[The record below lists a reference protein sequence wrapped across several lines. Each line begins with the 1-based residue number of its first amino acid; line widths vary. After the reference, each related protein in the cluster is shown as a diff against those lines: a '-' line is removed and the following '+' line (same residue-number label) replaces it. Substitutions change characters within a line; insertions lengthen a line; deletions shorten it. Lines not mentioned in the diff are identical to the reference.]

1 MGLLSSASKQGVKQA
16 IDQATR
22 SVMPAPQRFFDPEDK
37 AFKPFLS
44 EFDYEPGGRY
54 LQMGPGGP
62 QDITGQYPMS
72 GNISVGPDGKP
83 QFKVSEGL
91 LEAPPDK
98 KGAMVK
104 TNLFKK
110 KAGWKWTKA
119 PKGYDPNPDS
129 SFPLISVETKGKHY
143 YALETDFPEGVDL
156 ARYPNSKSEP
166 RLRPTRKGDVELGR
180 KVGEIS
186 VRGKKHPVY
195 DRATVRTVLPAA
207 AVGAGLLAAPE
218 ESEAGVVSAAK
229 QGAKAALDAGLL
241 SPGIRAYHGSPHDF
255 DRFSTDYPLTGEGAN
270 MYGQGLYFAESED
283 VARNYR
289 DQLTKRDLDY
299 EDFLM
304 RKYKA
309 AERKGDY
316 ERMQMYEDAML
327 HARPE
332 ELVARYADD
341 PDLADAAKAVAKE
354 ITDYGPNLGRLYE
367 VNIRADRKD
376 FLKLDSPLEDQP
388 DIVKRAYA
396 KFAEQS
402 PKGKNVYGDPESD
415 YDHFRRFWESPRGA
429 QIMKAEGVPGIEY
442 GDAFTRHKPEEKQS
456 KNFVIFDDQIIDIAR
471 KYGVTIPVAYAMF
484 ESNEAQ
490 AGQGSILLGAAK
502 QGARIGQRYPTAVKA
517 TESPLDPSRVVDTQ
531 AIEAGGN
538 LDKTVAAA
546 VQNMPGLRTR
556 ARSTGGLLDAYKDQM
571 ADNLD
576 FLYGQMPGNV
586 VETAKNWY
594 RGANQ
599 LASGLSNRY
608 GATIEQ
614 AAGVL
619 AALSP
624 QKDWYQNVSLADRV
638 FDSYEAGVRSG
649 TALPDEKHAAKLKE
663 LYAKKEYADNV
674 KAVLSRPFAELTD
687 IQKAMW
693 VRSHDQAFSD
703 RGYDIISP
711 TGQSMG
717 PALTAKGDKAT
728 AAWGSNNE
736 IAKAIRVIENGDID
750 NISMQ
755 MGEQHKVRN
764 FYNNIVAPEYA
775 REMPAIAD
783 VTMDTHA
790 IAAGQLMPLSGSS
803 PAVAANFGSGAPG
816 SAVTGASG
824 TYGINADA
832 YRMAAEQA
840 GIMPREMQSVTWEA
854 VRNLYP
860 AKWKNA
866 SNKAAIEGIWNDY
879 SKGRIS
885 LDTARSLILEKAGG
899 VDVPDWAAGRSP
911 ANDARPAT
919 PVRQSNLLEPSVPR
933 ESPNGVDGR
942 ARGKSASPAA
952 VGLGAGLLAAQQK
965 PTLADYGAGIL
976 DAAANAGSAMI
987 APIANAPHTLIQSL
1001 TSSRPT
1007 SQIDRASQARL
1018 AAMDYQ
1024 PRTQIGQQLSDDG
1037 MRLLG
1042 GLLAPAMPIIEPIT
1056 SLLGQLPRRAQLVG
1070 ESLLDMS
1077 PL

>member
-1 MGLLSSASKQGVKQA
+1 MALLG
-16 IDQATR
+16 
-22 SVMPAPQRFFDPEDK
+22 
-37 AFKPFLS
+37 
-44 EFDYEPGGRY
+44 
-54 LQMGPGGP
+54 
-62 QDITGQYPMS
+62 
-72 GNISVGPDGKP
+72 
-83 QFKVSEGL
+83 
-91 LEAPPDK
+91 
-98 KGAMVK
+98 
-104 TNLFKK
+104 
-110 KAGWKWTKA
+110 
-119 PKGYDPNPDS
+119 
-129 SFPLISVETKGKHY
+129 
-143 YALETDFPEGVDL
+143 
-156 ARYPNSKSEP
+156 
-166 RLRPTRKGDVELGR
+166 
-180 KVGEIS
+180 
-186 VRGKKHPVY
+186 
-195 DRATVRTVLPAA
+195 
-207 AVGAGLLAAPE
+207 
-218 ESEAGVVSAAK
+218 AAK
-229 QGAKAALDAGLL
+229 QAVKASSDAGLL

-270 MYGQGLYFAESED
+270 MYGQGLYFSESED

-289 DQLTKRDLDY
+289 DQLTKRDIDY

-327 HARPE
+327 HASPE

-341 PDLADAAKAVAKE
+341 PELAGPAADVAEE
-354 ITDYGPNLGRLYE
+354 INAYGPSLGRLYE
-367 VNIRADRKD
+367 VNIRADRKN

-396 KFAEQS
+396 RFAEKA
-402 PKGKNVYGDPESD
+402 PKSKNIFGDPESD
-415 YDHFRRFWESPRGA
+415 HEHFRRFYISPLGA
-429 QIMKAEGVPGIEY
+429 EIMKAEGVPGIEY
-442 GDAFTRHKPEEKQS
+442 GDAFSRHKPDPQQS

-471 KYGVTIPVAYAMF
+471 KYGVTIPVAAAMLQH
-484 ESNEAQ
+484 SNEAE
-490 AGQGSILLGAAK
+490 AGQGAILLGAAK

-517 TESPLDPSRVVDTQ
+517 TESPLDPSLVVDTQ
-531 AIEAGGN
+531 AIDAGGN
-538 LDKTVAAA
+538 LDKAVAAA

-556 ARSTGGLLDAYKDQM
+556 ARSTGGLLDAYQNQM

-608 GATIEQ
+608 GASVEQ

-638 FDSYEAGVRSG
+638 FDSYEAGVRAG
-649 TALPDEKHAAKLKE
+649 NALPDKKHAAKLKE
-663 LYAKKEYADNV
+663 LYAKKEYAENV
-674 KAVLSRPFAELTD
+674 DAVLKRPFAELTD

-711 TGQSMG
+711 TGESMG
-717 PALTAKGDKAT
+717 PALTAKGERAT

-775 REMPAIAD
+775 REMPQVAD

-866 SNKAAIEGIWNDY
+866 SNKAAIEGIWSDY

-899 VDVPDWAAGRSP
+899 VDVPDWAKGRSP

-919 PVRQSNLLEPSVPR
+919 PVQQSNLLEPSVPR
-933 ESPNGVDGR
+933 RSSDGVDGR
-942 ARGKSASPAA
+942 TRGKSASPAA
-952 VGLGAGLLAAQQK
+952 VGLGAGLLATQAE
-965 PTLADYGAGIL
+965 PTLADYGIGLL
-976 DAAANAGSAMI
+976 DAAANAGAAMI

-1001 TSSRPT
+1001 TSDIPT
-1007 SQIDRASQARL
+1007 DRIDASSQARL
-1018 AAMDYQ
+1018 QSMDYQ
-1024 PRTQIGQQLSDDG
+1024 PRTQLGQQMSDEG
-1037 MRLLG
+1037 LQFLG
-1042 GLLAPAMPIIEPIT
+1042 GLLAPAMPLVEPIT
-1056 SLLGQLPRRAQLVG
+1056 TLFGQLPRRAQLVG
-1070 ESLLDMS
+1070 ESVLDMS

>member
-1 MGLLSSASKQGVKQA
+1 MALLGEFLQQGLKQA
-16 IDQATR
+16 RRKLSLEEKKAVVDSYAETN
-22 SVMPAPQRFFDPEDK
+22 PK
-37 AFKPFLS
+37 AFARIKKRVGS
-44 EFDYEPGGRY
+44 RNIDR
-54 LQMGPGGP
+54 
-62 QDITGQYPMS
+62 QYA
-72 GNISVGPDGKP
+72 
-83 QFKVSEGL
+83 E
-91 LEAPPDK
+91 
-98 KGAMVK
+98 
-104 TNLFKK
+104 
-110 KAGWKWTKA
+110 
-119 PKGYDPNPDS
+119 
-129 SFPLISVETKGKHY
+129 
-143 YALETDFPEGVDL
+143 
-156 ARYPNSKSEP
+156 
-166 RLRPTRKGDVELGR
+166 
-180 KVGEIS
+180 
-186 VRGKKHPVY
+186 VRGKQAASERAATDRQS
-195 DRATVRTVLPAA
+195 DRAASNTKLFQPNRDALLNLLNENGYRSVGISATGNDGIGQGLSEYYQHPKTNKTVRVSDHSPAYQRSLSSVMIHPGSHDNIAQIEKQIKDSANVSRGVVPAA
-207 AVGAGLLAAPE
+207 VASAGLLGAPE
-218 ESEAGVVSAAK
+218 
-229 QGAKAALDAGLL
+229 DA
-241 SPGIRAYHGSPHDF
+241 
-255 DRFSTDYPLTGEGAN
+255 E
-270 MYGQGLYFAESED
+270 
-283 VARNYR
+283 
-289 DQLTKRDLDY
+289 
-299 EDFLM
+299 
-304 RKYKA
+304 
-309 AERKGDY
+309 
-316 ERMQMYEDAML
+316 
-327 HARPE
+327 
-332 ELVARYADD
+332 
-341 PDLADAAKAVAKE
+341 
-354 ITDYGPNLGRLYE
+354 
-367 VNIRADRKD
+367 
-376 FLKLDSPLEDQP
+376 
-388 DIVKRAYA
+388 
-396 KFAEQS
+396 
-402 PKGKNVYGDPESD
+402 
-415 YDHFRRFWESPRGA
+415 
-429 QIMKAEGVPGIEY
+429 
-442 GDAFTRHKPEEKQS
+442 
-456 KNFVIFDDQIIDIAR
+456 
-471 KYGVTIPVAYAMF
+471 
-484 ESNEAQ
+484 
-490 AGQGSILLGAAK
+490 AGQGAILLGAAK

-517 TESPLDPSRVVDTQ
+517 TESPLDPSLVVDTQ
-531 AIEAGGN
+531 AIDAGGN
-538 LDKTVAAA
+538 LDKAVAAA

-556 ARSTGGLLDAYKDQM
+556 ARSTGGLLDAYQNQM

-586 VETAKNWY
+586 VETAKDWY
-594 RGANQ
+594 RGANR

-608 GATIEQ
+608 GASVEQ

-638 FDSYEAGVRSG
+638 FDSYEAGVRAG
-649 TALPDEKHAAKLKE
+649 NALPDKKHAAKLRE
-663 LYAKKEYADNV
+663 LYAKKEYAENV
-674 KAVLSRPFAELTD
+674 DAVLKRPFAELTD

-711 TGQSMG
+711 TGESMG

-775 REMPAIAD
+775 REMPQVAD

-866 SNKAAIEGIWNDY
+866 SNKAAIEGIWSDY

-899 VDVPDWAAGRSP
+899 VDVPDWAKGRSS

-919 PVRQSNLLEPSVPR
+919 PVQQSNLLEPSVPR
-933 ESPNGVDGR
+933 RSPDGVDGR

-952 VGLGAGLLAAQQK
+952 VGLGAGLLATQAE
-965 PTLADYGAGIL
+965 PTLADYGIGLL
-976 DAAANAGSAMI
+976 DAAANANAAMI

-1001 TSSRPT
+1001 TSDIPT
-1007 SQIDRASQARL
+1007 DRIDASSQARL
-1018 AAMDYQ
+1018 QSMDYQ
-1024 PRTQIGQQLSDDG
+1024 PRTQLGQQMSDEG
-1037 MRLLG
+1037 LQFLG
-1042 GLLAPAMPIIEPIT
+1042 GLLAPAMPLVEPIT
-1056 SLLGQLPRRAQLVG
+1056 TLFGQLPRRAQLVG

>member
-1 MGLLSSASKQGVKQA
+1 MALLGAVKQG
-16 IDQATR
+16 T
-22 SVMPAPQRFFDPEDK
+22 
-37 AFKPFLS
+37 
-44 EFDYEPGGRY
+44 
-54 LQMGPGGP
+54 
-62 QDITGQYPMS
+62 
-72 GNISVGPDGKP
+72 
-83 QFKVSEGL
+83 
-91 LEAPPDK
+91 
-98 KGAMVK
+98 
-104 TNLFKK
+104 
-110 KAGWKWTKA
+110 
-119 PKGYDPNPDS
+119 
-129 SFPLISVETKGKHY
+129 
-143 YALETDFPEGVDL
+143 
-156 ARYPNSKSEP
+156 
-166 RLRPTRKGDVELGR
+166 
-180 KVGEIS
+180 
-186 VRGKKHPVY
+186 
-195 DRATVRTVLPAA
+195 
-207 AVGAGLLAAPE
+207 
-218 ESEAGVVSAAK
+218 
-229 QGAKAALDAGLL
+229 KAALDAGLL

-255 DRFSTDYPLTGEGAN
+255 DRFSTDFGFSGEGAQA
-270 MYGQGLYFAESED
+270 YGPGLYFSESKKIAE
-283 VARNYR
+283 NYR
-289 DQLTKRDLDY
+289 DNLTPRDLKY
-299 EDFLM
+299 EKFLA
-304 RKYKA
+304 KEYKK
-309 AERKGDY
+309 AEDASDY
-316 ERMQMYEDAML
+316 ERMMVLENAMSYDTPEDILEMYSRENVEVFAEDPQKMFDTAQDVV
-327 HARPE
+327 RQI
-332 ELVARYADD
+332 
-341 PDLADAAKAVAKE
+341 KE
-354 ITDYGPNLGRLYE
+354 FNPNLGKLYE
-367 VNIRADRKD
+367 VNLNTDAKD
-376 FLKLDSPLEDQP
+376 LLDWDKPLADQP
-388 DIVKRAYA
+388 ELLARIDDK
-396 KFAEQS
+396 
-402 PKGKNVYGDPESD
+402 YGDPEIVLAQLGVDLRTNPSGM
-415 YDHFRRFWESPRGA
+415 HLANALKMTRGNS
-429 QIMKAEGVPGIEY
+429 EGPPSFLTDIGIKGVKY
-442 GDAFTRHKPEEKQS
+442 ADAFTRHKSPDKQS
-456 KNFVIFDDQIIDIAR
+456 KNYVIFDDRLIEISR
-471 KYGVTIPVAYAMF
+471 KYGVTIPVAAAMLQQ
-484 ESNEAQ
+484 SNEAE
-490 AGQGSILLGAAK
+490 AGQGAILLGAAK

-517 TESPLDPSRVVDTQ
+517 TESPLDPSLVVDTQ

-638 FDSYEAGVRSG
+638 FDSYEAGVRAG
-649 TALPDEKHAAKLKE
+649 TALPDKKHAEKLKE

-736 IAKAIRVIENGDID
+736 IAKAIRVIENGNID

-803 PAVAANFGSGAPG
+803 PAVSANFGSGAPG

-919 PVRQSNLLEPSVPR
+919 PVRQSNLLEPSVPG
-933 ESPNGVDGR
+933 PTPDGVDGR

-952 VGLGAGLLAAQQK
+952 VGLGAGLLAAQQE
-965 PTLADYGAGIL
+965 PTLADYGIGVL

-1001 TSSRPT
+1001 TSDRPT
-1007 SQIDRASQARL
+1007 SQIDQASQARL

-1037 MRLLG
+1037 MQLLA

-1056 SLLGQLPRRAQLVG
+1056 SLFGQLPRRAQLVG